1 MNPRQL
7 LSIILARWWV
17 IVLTTL
23 IVLGGALGFG
33 FSRKPTYLASTQ
45 VLLDLGA
52 TNPVSGPALPAAM
65 MQAYLSTQVE
75 ILTSQKVALRVVD
88 ALGLTD
94 SPETVAAWQKETQGR
109 GAIRQWVADGLLR
122 RLDVRPTRDSSVL
135 SITATA
141 GTAASAA
148 SIANAFGQ
156 AYVET
161 QIEIRIAPA
170 KQSRVWF
177 AEQVQLLRERL
188 DQTQRRVTDYQRAKG
203 IFSSEERF
211 DVESA
216 RLLELS
222 TQMVG
227 LSAQT
232 GEAAKRRQ
240 LAVESL
246 SRGVASDLPEILQ
259 NPLVQQLKA
268 NQARLEARQR
278 ELSAVYGRNHPE
290 ILKLQQEL
298 DATRTRVL
306 QEIDTVASSI
316 SKNYSVAERRELE
329 ARTALDSQRGR
340 VMAMKQSRDELRVLE
355 RDLENAQRAY
365 DQSLQ
370 RLNQAGLESRS
381 TQGNVVTLNPAV
393 EPLKPAS
400 PNLPLNGLVGAF
412 LGLILGFLGVLLLEF
427 SDQRI
432 RTLEDLENVLPGPVI
447 GRIRVVGRRP
457 LHLGVSPSSLT

>member
-33 FSRKPTYLASTQ
+33 FTRKPTYLASTQ

-141 GTAASAA
+141 GSAASAA

-170 KQSRVWF
+170 GDLATQCELSRF
-177 AEQVQLLRERL
+177 
-188 DQTQRRVTDYQRAKG
+188 RVT
-203 IFSSEERF
+203 
-211 DVESA
+211 
-216 RLLELS
+216 L
-222 TQMVG
+222 
-227 LSAQT
+227 
-232 GEAAKRRQ
+232 RRQ
-240 LAVESL
+240 
-246 SRGVASDLPEILQ
+246 
-259 NPLVQQLKA
+259 
-268 NQARLEARQR
+268 
-278 ELSAVYGRNHPE
+278 
-290 ILKLQQEL
+290 
-298 DATRTRVL
+298 
-306 QEIDTVASSI
+306 
-316 SKNYSVAERRELE
+316 
-329 ARTALDSQRGR
+329 
-340 VMAMKQSRDELRVLE
+340 M
-355 RDLENAQRAY
+355 
-365 DQSLQ
+365 
-370 RLNQAGLESRS
+370 
-381 TQGNVVTLNPAV
+381 
-393 EPLKPAS
+393 
-400 PNLPLNGLVGAF
+400 
-412 LGLILGFLGVLLLEF
+412 
-427 SDQRI
+427 
-432 RTLEDLENVLPGPVI
+432 
-447 GRIRVVGRRP
+447 
-457 LHLGVSPSSLT
+457 

>member
-7 LSIILARWWV
+7 FSIILARWWV

-33 FSRKPTYLASTQ
+33 LTRKPTYLASTQ

-278 ELSAVYGRNHPE
+278 ELSAVYGRN
-290 ILKLQQEL
+290 
-298 DATRTRVL
+298 
-306 QEIDTVASSI
+306 
-316 SKNYSVAERRELE
+316 
-329 ARTALDSQRGR
+329 
-340 VMAMKQSRDELRVLE
+340 
-355 RDLENAQRAY
+355 
-365 DQSLQ
+365 
-370 RLNQAGLESRS
+370 
-381 TQGNVVTLNPAV
+381 
-393 EPLKPAS
+393 
-400 PNLPLNGLVGAF
+400 
-412 LGLILGFLGVLLLEF
+412 
-427 SDQRI
+427 
-432 RTLEDLENVLPGPVI
+432 
-447 GRIRVVGRRP
+447 
-457 LHLGVSPSSLT
+457 

>member
-7 LSIILARWWV
+7 FSIILARWWV

-33 FSRKPTYLASTQ
+33 LTRKPTYLASTQ

-211 DVESA
+211 DDH
-216 RLLELS
+216 RLPIERK
-222 TQMVG
+222 
-227 LSAQT
+227 A
-232 GEAAKRRQ
+232 EA
-240 LAVESL
+240 
-246 SRGVASDLPEILQ
+246 
-259 NPLVQQLKA
+259 
-268 NQARLEARQR
+268 
-278 ELSAVYGRNHPE
+278 
-290 ILKLQQEL
+290 
-298 DATRTRVL
+298 
-306 QEIDTVASSI
+306 
-316 SKNYSVAERRELE
+316 
-329 ARTALDSQRGR
+329 
-340 VMAMKQSRDELRVLE
+340 
-355 RDLENAQRAY
+355 
-365 DQSLQ
+365 
-370 RLNQAGLESRS
+370 
-381 TQGNVVTLNPAV
+381 
-393 EPLKPAS
+393 
-400 PNLPLNGLVGAF
+400 
-412 LGLILGFLGVLLLEF
+412 
-427 SDQRI
+427 
-432 RTLEDLENVLPGPVI
+432 
-447 GRIRVVGRRP
+447 
-457 LHLGVSPSSLT
+457 